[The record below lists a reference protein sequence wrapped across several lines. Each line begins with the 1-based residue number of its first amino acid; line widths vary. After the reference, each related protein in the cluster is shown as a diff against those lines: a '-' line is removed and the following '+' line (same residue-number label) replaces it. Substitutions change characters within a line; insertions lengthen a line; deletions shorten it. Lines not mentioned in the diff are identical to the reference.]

1 MRDLEKEECAE
12 QRRMQKGQGL
22 NILTPDETL
31 SRFPITLAQLKAEN
45 KSEKLKNE
53 IRELLY
59 SVYRSNELTKTI
71 YNNLIIT
78 I

>member
-31 SRFPITLAQLKAEN
+31 SRFPITLAQLN
-45 KSEKLKNE
+45 NSEKLKNE
-53 IRELLY
+53 TRQPSYPL
-59 SVYRSNELTKTI
+59 YRSK
-71 YNNLIIT
+71 
-78 I
+78 

>member
-22 NILTPDETL
+22 NILTPDEML

-53 IRELLY
+53 TRQPSYPL
-59 SVYRSNELTKTI
+59 YRSK
-71 YNNLIIT
+71 
-78 I
+78 